1 MFYAQVTHANIINLM
16 NYSGKAYEDK
26 SMKGWVYIIS
36 NKAMPGIIKVGYS
49 NKDPKERAAELG
61 TGAPHPYKVEYE
73 ALIDNPKQVEKL
85 AHDMLAFVNAGKE
98 WFECDLSV
106 ALRAIKKVCENR
118 TVYFEHQP
126 NAEKSIIPPAPAVTE
141 KAQPHTSQNIALFP
155 LMHNHKTIPQN
166 DDAETKYEL
175 ACRYDTGNGVRKN
188 LKEAY
193 RLFVEAADLGHT
205 LAQVA
210 AGKAHFTGRGA
221 EKDEYQAIPFML
233 SAANKLNAE
242 AQYHLGKLAYM
253 EYLKPAQR
261 NGMSHEKFSFSII
274 KQSAE
279 QGYAPAQCELGA
291 HYSLANKHELSFNS
305 YKAAAEQG
313 HAQSCRYL
321 ADCYLDGRGSK
332 RDLNLAH
339 HWYTVAANGKDKTAI
354 KRLSNWEEHASQFYP
369 EE

>member
-1 MFYAQVTHANIINLM
+1 
-16 NYSGKAYEDK
+16 
-26 SMKGWVYIIS
+26 MKGWVYIIS

-126 NAEKSIIPPAPAVTE
+126 NTEKPTITPVVTE
-141 KAQPHTSQNIALFP
+141 KTQSHTSQNLSLFP
-155 LMHNHKTIPQN
+155 LMHNHKATPQSN
-166 DDAETKYEL
+166 EAETKYEL

-210 AGKAHFTGRGA
+210 AGKAHLTGRGT

-233 SAANKLNAE
+233 SAANKQNAE
-242 AQYHLGKLAYM
+242 AQYHIGKLAYM
-253 EYLKPAQR
+253 EYLKPVQR
-261 NGMSHEKFSFSII
+261 NGMSHEKFSFSMT
-274 KQSAE
+274 KPL
-279 QGYAPAQCELGA
+279 YTTK
-291 HYSLANKHELSFNS
+291 SL
-305 YKAAAEQG
+305 
-313 HAQSCRYL
+313 
-321 ADCYLDGRGSK
+321 
-332 RDLNLAH
+332 
-339 HWYTVAANGKDKTAI
+339 T
-354 KRLSNWEEHASQFYP
+354 P
-369 EE
+369 

>member
-1 MFYAQVTHANIINLM
+1 M
-16 NYSGKAYEDK
+16 NYSQRIYGDK
-26 SMKGWVYIIS
+26 QMKGWVYVIS

-73 ALIDNPKQVEKL
+73 ILIDNPKQVEKL

-98 WFECDLSV
+98 WFECDLSI
-106 ALRAIKKVCENR
+106 ALKAIKKVCENR
-118 TVYFEHQP
+118 TVYFEHKPTTEQP
-126 NAEKSIIPPAPAVTE
+126 ALTTMVNE
-141 KAQPHTSQNIALFP
+141 KAQPHTPQNLALFP
-155 LMHNHKTIPQN
+155 LIHNHKTIPHQN
-166 DDAETKYEL
+166 EAETKYTL
-175 ACRYDTGNGVRKN
+175 ACQYDTGNRVRKN

-193 RLFVEAADLGHT
+193 RLFVEAANLGHT

-210 AGKAHFTGRGA
+210 AGKAHLTGRGA

-261 NGMSHEKFSFSII
+261 NGMNHEKFSFSII